1 MFFFLPPS
9 DKEWFIPPFL
19 PRAYTFSSLDDYPAH
34 HVVVDG
40 GTETLS
46 TVALIMRSA
55 LKM

>member
-34 HVVVDG
+34 NVVVDG